1 MKAQL
6 VDECYRRSIE
16 LLQNSATP
24 AGFVASPKF
33 DHYAAV
39 WTRDAGVA
47 CLAAYQTR
55 DSVLVTGAARTLE
68 TLAEC
73 QGPLGQVPDAVW
85 PERAYW
91 DWGEAG
97 AVDASAWFIIIA
109 AEHLVATGD
118 KELANKLWP
127 HANQAMNWLMHLDTT
142 NTGLIDSPPAA
153 DWMDSSLVRSGRVFH
168 VNVLYHWAAKS
179 LATLAAGA
187 REASPVDAADLAR
200 RINILFW
207 PEPTARYEDLLAH
220 VDYPGDGRFAFAHD
234 ALPAAL
240 AAASEG
246 GRHHY
251 LSHVM
256 QAALVDRC
264 DVLAN
269 LLAIVTGLAG
279 NDRAERILD
288 FLDDADVAAPFPSKS
303 WPEPVTADNDP
314 WGMWNRAAEAA
325 IPARWRNPPHNYHN
339 AAVWPYI
346 GGFHIAALAATG
358 RRQQAADKLER
369 LAAANRVGDWGFHE
383 WLHGVTGDPGGA
395 PAQTWNAAS
404 FVLASHHTRDEPG
417 TGINQTE

>member
-1 MKAQL
+1 VKARL
-6 VDECYRRSIE
+6 SDECYQRSLD
-16 LLQNSATP
+16 LLRNSAGP
-24 AGFVASPKF
+24 AGFVASPAF

-39 WTRDAGVA
+39 WTRDAAVA
-47 CLAAYQTR
+47 CLAAYR
-55 DSVLVTGAARTLE
+55 AHDSDLVAAAARTLE

-109 AEHLVATGD
+109 AEHFAATGD
-118 KELANKLWP
+118 TEFARRLWP
-127 HANQAMNWLMHLDTT
+127 HANRAMIWLTHLDTT
-142 NTGLIDSPPAA
+142 NTRLIDSPPAG

-168 VNVLYHWAAKS
+168 VNVLYHWAARS
-179 LATLAAGA
+179 LSTLASGVS
-187 REASPVDAADLAR
+187 EASPVDAADLAW

-207 PEPTARYEDLLAH
+207 PEPAARYEDLLAH
-220 VDYPGDGRFAFAHD
+220 VAYPPGKDPTFGHD

-240 AAASEG
+240 AAAAVG

-269 LLAIVTGLAG
+269 LLAILSGLAS
-279 NDRAERILD
+279 NRRAERILD
-288 FLDDADVAAPFPSKS
+288 FLDAVGVAAPFPSKS
-303 WPEPVTADNDP
+303 WPEPVTADDDP
-314 WGMWNRAAEAA
+314 WAMWNRAAEAA
-325 IPARWRNPPHNYHN
+325 IPARWRNPPHHYHN

-358 RRQQAADKLER
+358 RRQKASELLER
-369 LAAANRVGDWGFHE
+369 LAAANRVGDWSFHE
-383 WLHGVTGDPGGA
+383 WLHGETGDPGGA
-395 PAQTWNAAS
+395 PAQTWNAGS
-404 FVLASHHTRDEPG
+404 FVLASHYAREGPRFAID
-417 TGINQTE
+417 QA